1 MLTLDHIKFELD
13 QGSPSNNWSCKVIM
27 VRVRWYPLVTNLCN
41 VRFIIFQK
49 GSWIMKWFQ
58 IGKWKVFID
67 EKCLIMFAWTSFAIV
82 HAQISKQEVIFQFY
96 KKNNFDPFSFWFWK
110 LLHLIWCLIVKI
122 EKMLQSFQEAM
133 KIKYNPLVECINSRL
148 GIDCRLHI
156 FKIFQSF

>member
-1 MLTLDHIKFELD
+1 MIPPRNKSLQCPIYYISKRLLNHEVISNWKMKSFYRWKMFDH
-13 QGSPSNNWSCKVIM
+13 
-27 VRVRWYPLVTNLCN
+27 VRVNWPP
-41 VRFIIFQK
+41 
-49 GSWIMKWFQ
+49 
-58 IGKWKVFID
+58 
-67 EKCLIMFAWTSFAIV
+67 SFAIV

-148 GIDCRLHI
+148 GIYCRLHI